1 MLNRRQTL
9 AFAGAAVAFPFVARA
24 QSGFPT
30 RTITM
35 VVAYPAGGPTDVI
48 ARIVAAT
55 IEEDLKQKVIVE
67 NRAGAAGSIGTR
79 AVAQAGVDL
88 MLSGGLSRVVG
99 VGNRAMVFSNRFAPR
114 TMVASIS
121 KRLLRP
127 LDPTH
132 QAS

>member
-48 ARIVAAT
+48 ADR
-55 IEEDLKQKVIVE
+55 K
-67 NRAGAAGSIGTR
+67 S
-79 AVAQAGVDL
+79 
-88 MLSGGLSRVVG
+88 VV
-99 VGNRAMVFSNRFAPR
+99 
-114 TMVASIS
+114 
-121 KRLLRP
+121 
-127 LDPTH
+127 
-132 QAS
+132 